1 VIDVLQWVAIG
12 LLGIS
17 VLLLLSVIA
26 KHDRGIRS
34 MAKAITQTARLSTD
48 LAKAI
53 TQTARLSTDLFKV
66 EMARALRQPLVYCPT
81 HGGQEQVD
89 GRCVLCR

>member
-1 VIDVLQWVAIG
+1 MIDVLQWIAIG

-17 VLLLLSVIA
+17 VLLLLSILA
-26 KHDRGIRS
+26 KHDRDIRS
-34 MAKAITQTARLSTD
+34 MANGMTQAARLLTD
-48 LAKAI
+48 LAE
-53 TQTARLSTDLFKV
+53 V

-81 HGGQEQVD
+81 HGGQEQID